1 MMIEACSFKSKCN
14 HCVSSRRTSICIDM
28 HFQINRDN
36 VRLNF
41 RNIYGSISEHD
52 KNGIKF
58 SVASKFDCFC
68 RVGGRQ
74 AKGRI
79 FLERQINYVITS

>member
-1 MMIEACSFKSKCN
+1 
-14 HCVSSRRTSICIDM
+14 M

-41 RNIYGSISEHD
+41 RQIYGSISEHD

-68 RVGGRQ
+68 RVGEGDRRK
-74 AKGRI
+74 AEY
-79 FLERQINYVITS
+79 FERQINYVITS

>member
-1 MMIEACSFKSKCN
+1 
-14 HCVSSRRTSICIDM
+14 M

-41 RNIYGSISEHD
+41 PDIYGSISEHD

-58 SVASKFDCFC
+58 SVASKFDCLC
-68 RVGGRQ
+68 RVGGRP
-74 AKGRI
+74 AG
-79 FLERQINYVITS
+79 ERPNISSVKSIMLLLPRNENMRKYASS